1 MTTKPDKYSHFEIG
15 MTQWSDRRFRIF
27 AGNLKAALKP
37 ARLTTAGIE
46 KSPSHDVLCFNDKF
60 ILPADHLKRLLSTIP
75 KWDTVLTFRFADDM
89 KAVSIE
95 IDEGRRPTVI
105 TFKNLLTVQN
115 TVYRNYFIWDIDPAL
130 FPAQD
135 APELTPE
142 PDPVVMV
149 TETAVITPEPA
160 QPTPEP
166 EKQPD
171 PMPVMA
177 TTPAKP
183 KQPRKR
189 RQMAQKDNLWILFRD
204 IVKIVFDEAKTA
216 VIAR

>member
-1 MTTKPDKYSHFEIG
+1 M
-15 MTQWSDRRFRIF
+15 
-27 AGNLKAALKP
+27 
-37 ARLTTAGIE
+37 
-46 KSPSHDVLCFNDKF
+46 
-60 ILPADHLKRLLSTIP
+60 
-75 KWDTVLTFRFADDM
+75 
-89 KAVSIE
+89 
-95 IDEGRRPTVI
+95 I

-115 TVYRNYFIWDIDPAL
+115 TVYRNYFIWDLDPAL
-130 FPAQD
+130 FPVQD

-189 RQMAQKDNLWILFRD
+189 RQPAQKDNLWILFRD
-204 IVKIVFDEAKTA
+204 IVKIVFDEAKPA